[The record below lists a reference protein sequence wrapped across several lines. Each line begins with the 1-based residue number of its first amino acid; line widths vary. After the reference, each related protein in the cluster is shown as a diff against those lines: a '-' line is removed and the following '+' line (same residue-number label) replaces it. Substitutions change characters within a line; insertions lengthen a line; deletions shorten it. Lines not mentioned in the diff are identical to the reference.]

1 MVVSIKLWSY
11 SMKHLLAALTAL
23 VITGSAVADLSS
35 NPKITLSDNYQENLL
50 YSYDFRSEEQ
60 LSDWTIEGFGVARV
74 ENGRMILE
82 PEFHA
87 PMIAMRKEGK
97 FSEQNSAAEYGDIL
111 AGLVKE
117 KYPQQVESMYVK
129 GVFRGGH
136 FNIWNK
142 KTTPENYAISFD
154 FQSLSPE
161 SLHMIM
167 FSASG
172 ENGADVLRGNVKPR
186 SGLASEIMNGDIGM
200 YRISYFFP
208 FRKTANMRKSPG
220 RHMTT
225 MGRDIAGEDPEAVHK
240 MVITKWNGEVNYFVD
255 GEHALSYVDKQP
267 LAGGNW
273 GFRLMVLAKGAY
285 SSINVYQLLSNPLA
299 TSRT

>member
-1 MVVSIKLWSY
+1 
-11 SMKHLLAALTAL
+11 MKNLLVALAAF
-23 VITGSAVADLSS
+23 VISGSAVADLSN
-35 NPKITLSDNYQENLL
+35 NPHIKLSDNYQDNLL
-50 YSYDFRSEEQ
+50 YGYDFRSDEQ
-60 LSDWTIEGFGVARV
+60 LSDWTIEGFGVAKV

-87 PMIAMRKEGK
+87 PMIAMRKEGT
-97 FSEQNSAAEYGDIL
+97 FSEQNSAEEYGDIL
-111 AGLVKE
+111 AKLVKE
-117 KYPQQVESMYVK
+117 KYPQQAEEMYVK

-142 KTTPENYAISFD
+142 KSTPENYAISFD
-154 FQSLSPE
+154 FQSLSEE

-172 ENGADVLRGNVKPR
+172 EKGTDVLRGPVKPR

-225 MGRDIAGEDPEAVHK
+225 MGRDIAGENPEALHK
-240 MVITKWNGEVNYFVD
+240 MVVTKWNGEVNYFVD
-255 GEHALSYVDKQP
+255 GEHALKYVDKQP

-285 SSINVYQLLSNPLA
+285 SNIKVYQLLSNPLA
-299 TSRT
+299 TSRS